1 MSGWFDEQLRARIQ
15 SDEDSFSNAF
25 NDISEAISG
34 RRIYDEVRENEIAN
48 ASSAIEEIARYY
60 NIPEDFL
67 KKQAVR
73 EDETLS
79 ERLEDIFGQFGIMRR
94 NVQLKEG
101 WYKDAA
107 GVYLG
112 MTKEGRYIALMPSKN
127 GYVYKDYVTGR
138 RVRVSSSTQNNL
150 DSEGIC
156 FYTPMPARKL
166 GVKDLV
172 SYVARSLSV
181 SDVVYVALIT
191 LFITLFSMVTPYLT
205 QIIYSEVIYSG
216 DISRL
221 GAIFVFIIFS
231 GLSATLLRIARTLVL
246 ARIEVKAN
254 VSVNAAV
261 MMRILTLPATFFKKF
276 SSGELSERASGV
288 NRLCGSMVNVIFSAG
303 LTAFISLI
311 YLRQIFIFTP
321 VLVMPALWI
330 MTALFVSSVLLIC
343 GHSRI
348 MNQRLRLQAQEYGL
362 LYAFITG
369 IQKIKLAGA
378 ERRAFAKWAEHY
390 KHEAKLIYDPP
401 LFLKLTPVIQPAI
414 SLIGTFVLYV
424 RAFNAQVTPE
434 DYMAFMASYGF
445 LSGAFIAFCG
455 VTLSIASI
463 SPMIDMIKPILES
476 EPEISH
482 GRILSKVRGGIELN
496 NVSFRYSEKTPLIL
510 DKLSLKIRP
519 GEYIAIV
526 GKSGCGKSTLMRL
539 LLGFERPDSGVIYYD
554 GIDIKTLD
562 LRYLRSNIGCVMQ
575 NSGLFPGSIY
585 SNITISAP
593 QLTEKAAW
601 KAAEMAGIADDIRK
615 MPMKMQTMISEGA
628 GTISGGQRQRII
640 IARAI
645 ASKPKILLFDEATSA
660 LDNIT
665 QKIVSDSLDKL
676 RCTRIVIAHRLSTV
690 RNCGRILVL
699 DSGHIAEEGNYQEL
713 IDRKGLFAS
722 LVERQKLGEVIS

>member
-15 SDEDSFSNAF
+15 SDENSFSNAF

-48 ASSAIEEIARYY
+48 ASNAIEEIARYY

-67 KKQAVR
+67 KKQEVR

-79 ERLEDIFGQFGIMRR
+79 DRLEEIFGQFGIMRR
-94 NVQLKEG
+94 RVKLG
-101 WYKDAA
+101 YDWYKDAA

-112 MTKEGRYIALMPSKN
+112 TTKEGRYVALMPSKN
-127 GYVYKDYVTGR
+127 GYVYKDYMTGK
-138 RVRVSSSTQNNL
+138 RVRVNSSTQDNL
-150 DSEGIC
+150 SSEGVC

-166 GVKDLV
+166 GVKDLAG
-172 SYVARSLSV
+172 YVAKSLSI
-181 SDVVYVALIT
+181 SDIVYIALIT
-191 LFITLFSMVTPYLT
+191 LFITLFSMVTPFLT
-205 QIIYSEVIYSG
+205 QIIYSQVIYSSDVSG
-216 DISRL
+216 L
-221 GAIFVFIIFS
+221 VAIFVFIIFTGIS
-231 GLSATLLRIARTLVL
+231 VTLLQIVRALVL
-246 ARIEVKAN
+246 ARIKIKAN

-261 MMRILTLPATFFKKF
+261 MMRILALPATFFKKF
-276 SSGELSERASGV
+276 SSGELTQRASRV
-288 NRLCGSMVNVIFSAG
+288 SELCGSVVDVIFSVG

-311 YLRQIFIFTP
+311 YLRQIFIFAP
-321 VLVMPALWI
+321 VLVMSALWI
-330 MTALFVSSVLLIC
+330 MTILFLSSVLLIF
-343 GHSRI
+343 GHSWI
-348 MNQRLRLQAQEYGL
+348 LKQRLKLHAQEYGL

-369 IQKIKLAGA
+369 VQKIKLAGA
-378 ERRAFAKWAEHY
+378 ERRAFAKWASHY

-401 LFLKLTPVIQPAI
+401 LLLKLSPVVQPAI
-414 SLIGTFVLYV
+414 TLIGTFVLYFK
-424 RAFNAQVTPE
+424 AFNANVTPE
-434 DYMAFMASYGF
+434 DYMAFMSSYGL

-455 VTLSIASI
+455 VRLSIASI
-463 SPMIDMIKPILES
+463 SPMVDMIKPILEAV
-476 EPEISH
+476 PEISH
-482 GRILSKVRGGIELN
+482 GKILSRVRGGIELN

-510 DKLSLKIRP
+510 DKLSLKISP
-519 GEYIAIV
+519 GEYIALV

-554 GIDIKTLD
+554 GSDIKTLD
-562 LRYLRSNIGCVMQ
+562 LRHLRSCIGCVMQ

-593 QLTEKAAW
+593 QLTEKEAW
-601 KAAEMAGIADDIRK
+601 EAAEMAGIADDIRK
-615 MPMKMQTMISEGA
+615 MPMGMNTLITEGA

-676 RCTRIVIAHRLSTV
+676 KCTRIVIAHRLSTV
-690 RNCGRILVL
+690 RHCNRILVL
-699 DSGHIAEEGNYQEL
+699 DGGKITEEGSYQEL
-713 IDRKGLFAS
+713 IDKKGLFYS
-722 LVERQKLGEVIS
+722 LVERQKLGEVIP

>member
-1 MSGWFDEQLRARIQ
+1 MSGWFDEQVRARIQ

-48 ASSAIEEIARYY
+48 AGNAIEEIARYY
-60 NIPEDFL
+60 GIPDDFL
-67 KKQAVR
+67 KKQAVK

-94 NVQLKEG
+94 PVELRDG

-112 MTKEGRYIALMPSKN
+112 ATKEGRYVALMPSKN
-127 GYVYKDYVTGR
+127 GYVYKDYMTGK
-138 RVRVSSSTQNNL
+138 RVHVNSEAQANL
-150 DSEGIC
+150 MPEGIC
-156 FYTPMPARKL
+156 FYRPMPARKL
-166 GVKDLV
+166 GVRDLM
-172 SYVARSLSV
+172 SYVVKSLSV
-181 SDVVYVALIT
+181 SDVVYIALIT
-191 LFITLFSMVTPYLT
+191 FFVTLFSMVTPFLT
-205 QIIYSEVIYSG
+205 QIIYSQVIYSG
-216 DISRL
+216 DMSGL
-221 GAIFVFIIFS
+221 AAIFVFMIFAGIS
-231 GLSATLLRIARTLVL
+231 VTLLQVTRTLIL
-246 ARIEVKAN
+246 SRIEIKAN

-261 MMRILTLPATFFKKF
+261 MMRLMTLPATFFKKF
-276 SSGELSERASGV
+276 SSGELAQRASGV
-288 NRLCGSMVNVIFSAG
+288 NSLCGVMVNVIFSVG

-311 YLRQIFIFTP
+311 YLRQIFVFAP

-330 MTALFVSSVLLIC
+330 MTILFVSSVLLIF
-343 GHSRI
+343 GHSWI
-348 MNQRLRLQAQEYGL
+348 LKQRMKLEAQEYGL

-378 ERRAFAKWAEHY
+378 ERRAFAKWAGLY
-390 KHEAKLIYDPP
+390 KDEAKLIYDPP
-401 LFLKLTPVIQPAI
+401 LFLKLTPVVQPAI
-414 SLIGTFVLYV
+414 TLIGTFVLYWK
-424 RAFNAQVTPE
+424 AFNAHVTPE
-434 DYMAFMASYGF
+434 DYMAFMSSYGL

-455 VTLSIASI
+455 ITLSIASI
-463 SPMIDMIKPILES
+463 SPMIDMIKPILEAV
-476 EPEISH
+476 PEISH
-482 GRILSKVRGGIELN
+482 GRILSRVRGGIELN
-496 NVSFRYSEKTPLIL
+496 NVSFRYSEKTPMIL
-510 DKLSLKIRP
+510 DKLSLKIHP

-539 LLGFERPDSGVIYYD
+539 LLGFESPDRGVIYYD

-562 LRYLRSNIGCVMQ
+562 LRHLRSNIGSVMQ
-575 NSGLFPGSIY
+575 SSELFPGSIY

-601 KAAEMAGIADDIRK
+601 EAAEMAGIADDIRK
-615 MPMKMQTMISEGA
+615 MPMRMQTMISEGA

-699 DSGHIAEEGNYQEL
+699 DGGHIAEEGNYQEL